1 MCSCNKKT
9 SKFRVT
15 SPDGKTQEVK
25 SEQEARTLARMTG
38 GSYAAV
44 PK

>member
-1 MCSCNKKT
+1 MCSCNKKV

-15 SPDGKTQEVK
+15 SPSGKTQEVK
-25 SEQEARTLARMTG
+25 SEQEARALVRISG
-38 GSYAAV
+38 GSYAPV